1 VKIKMRFYIPI
12 VLFFLFSLISCSKDD
27 NQIEIDKIGLNNTN
41 DILYFSVSEYSTENL
56 RRNLIYFDDSV
67 LLDTLSTTLFIDTFF
82 LLPRVQYNTL
92 ISVKILDG
100 DKVLFKK
107 EMVIEQDR
115 AFFGVKL
122 NSFIGLI
129 LILWV
134 LTLVIPPSILF
145 SNSIKSWKLGLSIF
159 LFVSPLIFGLIAS
172 IFIINSMVYGV
183 SQYHISQYALIL
195 LCFFIVVIL
204 SRFLYKLLFQKKILL

>member
-1 VKIKMRFYIPI
+1 M
-12 VLFFLFSLISCSKDD
+12 
-27 NQIEIDKIGLNNTN
+27 
-41 DILYFSVSEYSTENL
+41 ENL
-56 RRNLIYFDDSV
+56 DSLWQNCFAGTANLARMNAYVPSKISAQFQ
-67 LLDTLSTTLFIDTFF
+67 LNGF
-82 LLPRVQYNTL
+82 LQHSRHRYNASVQYNTL

-172 IFIINSMVYGV
+172 VFLINSMVYGE
-183 SQYHISQYALIL
+183 SQYHLSQYALIL
-195 LCFFIVVIL
+195 LCFFIVLIL